1 MAHTNNIRTGMQV
14 LGSDGGMIGR
24 VTGLHGDHIHIQ
36 PDAPEPEGDR
46 LIPSRW
52 VARVDDHVHL
62 DRDAALVRDT
72 WGTTEKAG
80 ATGPIVHEAAHKG
93 MGRSWIVWL
102 IGAILLL
109 VIIVIGIRG
118 CAYGVDDPDY
128 RDNAKGELSEADRA
142 LSGAGAAGAGTAGAL
157 NSEVERYLASE
168 EATPR
173 SFRFENLRFDTDSAE
188 IRSENREE
196 LAALG
201 RTLAAHPDSRVRI
214 VGYADARGASET
226 NRALGERR
234 AEAVA
239 AALIANGVRPGN
251 IESVSGGEEDPAAS
265 NETGEGQAENRRTEL
280 VILSR

>member
-1 MAHTNNIRTGMQV
+1 MAHTNDIRTGMQV

-24 VTGLHGDHIHIQ
+24 VTGLHGDHIHVQ

-46 LIPSRW
+46 LVPNSWIE
-52 VARVDDHVHL
+52 RVDDHVHL
-62 DRDAALVRDT
+62 NRDAALARDT
-72 WGTTEKAG
+72 WGTTEKTGAAG
-80 ATGPIVHEAAHKG
+80 AVAHGAAHKG
-93 MGRSWIVWL
+93 VGKSWIVWL
-102 IGAILLL
+102 VGAILLL

-128 RDNAKGELSEADRA
+128 SDNAKGELSDADRV
-142 LSGAGAAGAGTAGAL
+142 LSGAGAAAAGAL
-157 NSEVERYLASE
+157 NGEVESYLASE

-173 SFRFENLRFDTDSAE
+173 SFRFENLRFDTGSAE

-214 VGYADARGASET
+214 VGYADARGASEA

-239 AALIANGVRPGN
+239 DALIANGVRPGN
-251 IESVSGGEEDPAAS
+251 IETVSGGEEEPAAS
-265 NETGEGQAENRRTEL
+265 NQTGEGQAENRRTEL
-280 VILSR
+280 VVLSR